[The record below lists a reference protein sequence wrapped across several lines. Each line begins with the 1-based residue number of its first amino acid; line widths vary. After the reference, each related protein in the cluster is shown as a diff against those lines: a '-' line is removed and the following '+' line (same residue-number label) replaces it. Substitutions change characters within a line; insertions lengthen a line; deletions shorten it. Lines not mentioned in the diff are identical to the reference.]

1 MCGFFGLLKNKS
13 NNVSRHLFN
22 KSANLIS
29 HRGPDSSR
37 YISNKNLY
45 LKFFRL
51 SIIDLTSK
59 AMQPMISKDKRYYLV
74 FNGEIYNA
82 QKLKKT
88 QLKNTFFNSRS
99 DTEVLFKLLIQKK
112 EQALGYLEGMFS
124 FIFFDSEK
132 NEIILARDQFGIKP
146 LYYSYDKGDLI
157 FSSEIKPILM
167 YEKKITLDKKNTFE
181 FFLKGSMDHF
191 DKTFFKSVYSVKPG
205 SYLKFRNGSFK
216 EIKFWDISKN
226 FNTFKSEKFE
236 IKKLSSLISKS
247 IDKHLISDREIGLFL
262 SGGTDSTSLAHLMK
276 KKIDYKLQTF
286 TYGFA
291 DDKEFSEYSVAN
303 QTSQNLNISNISA
316 NITPKFVINNFDN
329 LTRIL
334 ESPFTSIR
342 LFGTMKLYEEAKRKK
357 LKVIIE
363 GDGGDE
369 AFGGYDY
376 NYIFYAKDFFKKYKF
391 NDNYLNKLIN
401 FVKIKKQNNN
411 DRIDL
416 LKNFILTSTFQNGST
431 SDGTPFV
438 NIDFFKKSVLDSH
451 INDLFYKDFLNQNL
465 NNLQNSQLNDI
476 ELLKLPRA
484 LKYKDRISMNYGIET
499 RVPFLDHNLFR
510 YAFHLPNKYKIK
522 NLETRYLFKKSL
534 HKISNTKIKFD
545 ISKNTIVDPQRIW
558 MKKDLRDFAND
569 HFHSSIVD
577 KIGIFNK
584 KQIIKNFNSF
594 CSSEKNRSSFN
605 YFQILTFI
613 IFYKNFFNKS

>member
-1 MCGFFGLLKNKS
+1 M
-13 NNVSRHLFN
+13 
-22 KSANLIS
+22 
-29 HRGPDSSR
+29 
-37 YISNKNLY
+37 
-45 LKFFRL
+45 
-51 SIIDLTSK
+51 
-59 AMQPMISKDKRYYLV
+59 
-74 FNGEIYNA
+74 FNGDIYNA

-88 QLKNTFFNSRS
+88 QLINTFFNSRS